1 MTKTTT
7 ENSITVKFT
16 LPEGFEL
23 GDFLES
29 LMDDFFYANQN
40 SEPYAEVLEQIRF
53 EVLEMKQDY
62 AD

>member
-1 MTKTTT
+1 
-7 ENSITVKFT
+7 VKFT

-53 EVLEMKQDY
+53 EVLDIKQDY